1 MGYMPFNKLHLSNS
15 VFDNKIG
22 SEVICQDFHK
32 ARQTRK
38 PFPVSLSKAEKCFE
52 LLHVDTWGPYKNKTH
67 DAFSYFLTIVD
78 DFSRN
83 TWTFLMKNKTDVVSL
98 LSDLLVFIKTQ
109 YSSLVLWV
117 RSDNAK
123 ELCEGDILLVYRNM
137 GLNIRNLVLILHSK
151 MESWKGST
159 NIY

>member
-1 MGYMPFNKLHLSNS
+1 MGHMPFNKLHLVNS
-15 VFDNKIG
+15 VFDNKVG
-22 SEVICQDFHK
+22 SEVICQVCHK

-52 LLHVDTWGPYKNKTH
+52 LLHIDTWGPYKHKTH
-67 DAFSYFLTIVD
+67 DFFSYSLTIVD

-83 TWTFLMKNKTDVVSL
+83 TWTFLMKNKTDAVSI

-109 YSSLVLWV
+109 YSSSVLCV